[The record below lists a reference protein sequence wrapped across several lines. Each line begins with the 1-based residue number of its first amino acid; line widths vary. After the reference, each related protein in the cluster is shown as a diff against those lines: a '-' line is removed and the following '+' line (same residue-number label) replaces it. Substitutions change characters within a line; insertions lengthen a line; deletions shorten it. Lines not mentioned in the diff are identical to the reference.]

1 MEKFG
6 VLLMV
11 FVLLTVNVYGSNPKR
26 EYVLKL
32 TGYGVLMHVYSIV
45 TVTCYLDRYVWS
57 ISDQFYFRF
66 SNFQFSFCYV
76 P

>member
-45 TVTCYLDRYVWS
+45 TVTCYLDRYV
-57 ISDQFYFRF
+57 
-66 SNFQFSFCYV
+66 
-76 P
+76 